1 MILTI
6 VGAMYFSA
14 CAAFVIVYR
23 RALRRASLH
32 PMTLLRRQPDNVIP
46 FPRKTTA
53 GEQPAPNIESV
64 NSIR

>member
-6 VGAMYFSA
+6 VGAIYFSA

-32 PMTLLRRQPDNVIP
+32 PMTLLPPRPNNVIP
-46 FPRKTTA
+46 FPRKTPS
-53 GEQPAPNIESV
+53 GEKPAPNIESV
-64 NSIR
+64 NSNR